1 MKNNTVV
8 TAGDINYLWGIFL
21 LIASMRKNGMDE
33 PVRVGAYRFT
43 PEAAAML
50 EQLGNVRIHHLDST
64 SRSLT
69 CIKPAIMLLADTEY
83 ITWVDSDSFFTG
95 NCSARLIPEHPGEI
109 HIRKR
114 SEQEN
119 PQAFRNYTCG
129 EDGHTIP
136 ATILDAWRADVGER
150 QTPRNLQSCSAC
162 FLSVHKSA
170 RPFLERWDEQM
181 MKLLPAGNVGVVDRS
196 LKFYHQLDE
205 SVLNSLLCFAGCA
218 PETAKTYRL
227 DKDINELYVHFIGS
241 PKPWRGWTP
250 YSIRHFK
257 RYTDV
262 VNYAL
267 AAGFIRPADV
277 PFPLNS
283 AHETLCRIAAPF
295 ISLDTKI
302 RNRLKR
308 LTGGK

>member
-1 MKNNTVV
+1 MKNNTIV
-8 TAGDINYLWGIFL
+8 TAGDINYLWGLFL

-33 PVRVGAYRFT
+33 PVLVGAYRFT
-43 PEAAAML
+43 SEAAAML

-119 PQAFRNYTCG
+119 PQAFRNYTYG

-136 ATILDAWRADVGER
+136 AAILDAWRSDVGER
-150 QTPRNLQSCSAC
+150 ETPRNLQSCSAC
-162 FLSVHKSA
+162 YLSVHKSA
-170 RPFLERWDEQM
+170 RPFLKRWDEQM
-181 MKLLPAGNVGVVDRS
+181 MKLLPAGNVGVVDRR

-205 SVLNSLLCFAGCA
+205 SVLNSLLCFADCA

-283 AHETLCRIAAPF
+283 AHETICRLTAPF
-295 ISLDTKI
+295 ISLSTKI

>member
-1 MKNNTVV
+1 
-8 TAGDINYLWGIFL
+8 
-21 LIASMRKNGMDE
+21 
-33 PVRVGAYRFT
+33 
-43 PEAAAML
+43 ML

-136 ATILDAWRADVGER
+136 SAILDAWRADVGER

>member
-33 PVRVGAYRFT
+33 PVLVGAYRFT

-136 ATILDAWRADVGER
+136 ATILDAWRSDVGER
-150 QTPRNLQSCSAC
+150 ETPRNLQSCSAC

-170 RPFLERWDEQM
+170 RPFLKRWDKQM

-205 SVLNSLLCFAGCA
+205 SVLNSLLCFADCA
-218 PETAKTYRL
+218 PETAENYRL
-227 DKDINELYVHFIGS
+227 DKDVNELYVHFIGS

-262 VNYAL
+262 VSYAL

-283 AHETLCRIAAPF
+283 AHETVCRLAAPF

>member
-33 PVRVGAYRFT
+33 PVLVGAYRFT

-136 ATILDAWRADVGER
+136 ATILDAWRSDVGER
-150 QTPRNLQSCSAC
+150 ETPRNLQSCSAC

-170 RPFLERWDEQM
+170 RHFLKRWDEQM

-205 SVLNSLLCFAGCA
+205 SVLNSLLCFADCA

-227 DKDINELYVHFIGS
+227 DKDINERYVHFIGS

-283 AHETLCRIAAPF
+283 AHETVCRLAAPF